1 MIEFDDFKIEGDDES
16 DPLPPPKKS
25 VPVMKYILIATV
37 VVLVAVGGYFGFGYI
52 ANKSTSQAEQPS
64 EQKPPRVLQLD
75 ILNGCGAHGV
85 GSKFTDFLRSHGF
98 DVVENK
104 NYKSFQVAQTLVVD
118 RIGDLTAARRVA
130 DALGVKEKNVVQQIN
145 PDYYVDVS
153 VIIGKDYSEL
163 QPLH

>member
-16 DPLPPPKKS
+16 VPLPPPKKS
-25 VPVMKYILIATV
+25 APVMKYVLIAAV
-37 VVLVAVGGYFGFGYI
+37 VVLIVVGGYFGYGYL
-52 ANKSTSQAEQPS
+52 AGKNAAQAEQAS
-64 EQKPPRVLQLD
+64 TQKPPRVLQLD

-85 GSKFTDFLRSHGF
+85 GSKFTDFLRARGF

-118 RIGDLTAARRVA
+118 RIGDLSAARRVA
-130 DALGVKEKNVVQQIN
+130 EALGVKEKNIVQQIN

-153 VIIGKDYSEL
+153 VIIGKDYTEL
-163 QPLH
+163 QPAH